1 MTLRCFCRPS
11 LLLYMGKFAQCG
23 SANGCVSYKFIE
35 YSFLVLHTVTY
46 TPLRLRTQNDS
57 HDFNECHVKHCFKH
71 TSTVLNFLMIS
82 MNAMV
87 KMPMPKLSDAMC
99 ATLKHKMPKLDETCS
114 LVTHRKQTLDSHD
127 FNECHVKH
135 CFKHTSTVK
144 LCHDFKECHGQDVN
158 MFFPPIRWLLA
169 LYCLGCV
176 ALGVSMQT
184 LYKLIFSSRMNL
196 LRKLWL
202 WLF

>member
-1 MTLRCFCRPS
+1 MPCEA
-11 LLLYMGKFAQCG
+11 LY
-23 SANGCVSYKFIE
+23 
-35 YSFLVLHTVTY
+35 
-46 TPLRLRTQNDS
+46 
-57 HDFNECHVKHCFKH
+57 KH

-135 CFKHTSTVK
+135 CFKHTSTAK
-144 LCHDFKECHGQDVN
+144 FCHDFKECHGQDVN

-169 LYCLGCV
+169 HQIH
-176 ALGVSMQT
+176 ALSDAMCATSRSISGTAIRFFKWGALAIHRARLAILATSAWRSRSWQ
-184 LYKLIFSSRMNL
+184 SSTIHNPQSSQNTPGQFRTSSSC
-196 LRKLWL
+196 R
-202 WLF
+202 